1 MYRLTKERT
10 MCFMLSQA
18 AIYIVI
24 FTLRGKKEWKDSI
37 YMLQL
42 TMLHSVE
49 NIDNLMGCL

>member
-18 AIYIVI
+18 AIYIEVI
-24 FTLRGKKEWKDSI
+24 FTLSGKKEWKDSI

-42 TMLHSVE
+42 TMLQ
-49 NIDNLMGCL
+49 C